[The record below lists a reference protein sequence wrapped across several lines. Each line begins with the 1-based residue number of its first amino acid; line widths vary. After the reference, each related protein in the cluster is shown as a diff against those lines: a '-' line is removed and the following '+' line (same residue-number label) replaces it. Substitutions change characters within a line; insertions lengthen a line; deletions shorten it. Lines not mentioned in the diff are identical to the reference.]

1 MKEKYNNKI
10 LNVYKIS
17 FNIKCEILFLV
28 SNLKNNK
35 ASIYKIP
42 VSEYCDKEYNIF
54 KYLINY
60 AVYQIVSDKVFSNI
74 NLYSIIQMLEINIES
89 KYL

>member
-17 FNIKCEILFLV
+17 FNVKCEMLFLV

-35 ASIYKIP
+35 SSIYQIP
-42 VSEYCDKEYNIF
+42 VNDYLVKEYNIF

-60 AVYQIVSDKVFSNI
+60 KIKNKLIWLKYYIPIQKIVLEEKMVNH
-74 NLYSIIQMLEINIES
+74 IQ
-89 KYL
+89 